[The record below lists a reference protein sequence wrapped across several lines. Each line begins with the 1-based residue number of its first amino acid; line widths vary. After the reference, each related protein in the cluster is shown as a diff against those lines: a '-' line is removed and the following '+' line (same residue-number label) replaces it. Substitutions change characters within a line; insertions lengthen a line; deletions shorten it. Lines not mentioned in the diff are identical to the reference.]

1 MHELMDLR
9 PAGWRARI
17 GVIVPPSNTTNET
30 EFNRMKPDG
39 VTFHFT
45 RSPIH
50 RDPAADGFQGMIKDL
65 ETAVADLVACNVD
78 FMTYGCTAGSMA
90 CPADILIGTMENKS
104 HKKATSTADAILEAL
119 KALGVNKIAMATPYS
134 DATNEHEKE
143 FLERHGLS
151 VVKMAGLQLSGQMQ
165 KVSRIPPVQVFEHAA
180 SVDCKEAEAIL
191 ICCTDF
197 GSLDVIEKLESNLQ
211 KPVVSS
217 NTASFWYSLRRAG
230 ISDPI
235 DGYGTLLKNF

>member
-1 MHELMDLR
+1 
-9 PAGWRARI
+9 
-17 GVIVPPSNTTNET
+17 
-30 EFNRMKPDG
+30 
-39 VTFHFT
+39 
-45 RSPIH
+45 
-50 RDPAADGFQGMIKDL
+50 
-65 ETAVADLVACNVD
+65 
-78 FMTYGCTAGSMA
+78 
-90 CPADILIGTMENKS
+90 
-104 HKKATSTADAILEAL
+104 
-119 KALGVNKIAMATPYS
+119 MATPYS

-197 GSLDVIEKLESNLQ
+197 GSLDVIEKLETNLQ

-230 ISDPI
+230 ISDRI
-235 DGYGTLLKNF
+235 DGYGTLLKILTSPRQTIQRHRRINTKSRLAPQSGSGIFPSKSAIE